1 MQRNRFQIIALIF
14 NAPCALRDISALTHK
29 RTKSQPVKA
38 KKSKSSCK
46 MKPLRSKVK
55 VKSLKMNKNVSNRK
69 DKVVSDL
76 ISEISKNKK
85 GCQINVFN

>member
-1 MQRNRFQIIALIF
+1 
-14 NAPCALRDISALTHK
+14 
-29 RTKSQPVKA
+29 
-38 KKSKSSCK
+38 

-85 GCQINVFN
+85 GCQINVFNKCIIFGYNSLGFSTVILTDFTTIVPYGIVPRMT